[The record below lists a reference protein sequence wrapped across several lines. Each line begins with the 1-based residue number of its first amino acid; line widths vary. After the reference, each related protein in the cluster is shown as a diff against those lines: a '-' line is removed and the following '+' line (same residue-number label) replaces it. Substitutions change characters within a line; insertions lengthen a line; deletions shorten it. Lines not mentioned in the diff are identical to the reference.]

1 MSPQNS
7 RKQPFSA
14 IIASS
19 HNCVFD
25 TMRSANYRH
34 TPSLPPTAGKVLK
47 FSGIVS
53 ELFPKRG
60 IEVQNGRIYS
70 FDNFELDV
78 DNRQLLCDDKP
89 VSLSAKAFDLLQTL
103 LENNGRLVGK
113 DELFNSVWRDQIVE
127 ESNLTVHVSQIR
139 KALGENK
146 SNPRYIETVPG
157 YGYRFVGEV
166 REAEDDEIVIETH
179 TISKMT
185 VEQEEDVSDARL
197 RLPAKSPSN
206 LKWLG
211 IAGLAVIAIA
221 SGVWFWSKSTQTTGN
236 GAPNSRAINSIAVLP
251 FQFLSGE
258 TQNDGL
264 ELGLTESLINRL
276 SGLNNISIRPIGA
289 VKKYARENRDLTG
302 VGEELKVDSIL
313 EGNIQREG
321 NRIRLTV
328 RLLNAK
334 NGTTI
339 WNEQIDE
346 DFADIFAVQDKIS
359 NRVAN
364 SLQIALSDKERRQ
377 LAKAYTQN
385 IEAYKKYLIGRHNW
399 NKRTPEGLAE
409 SIRFFNQAID
419 LDPTFAL
426 AFAGLADSY
435 LLIGLYS
442 IEPTTDAFPK
452 ARAAAEKALDI
463 DQDLAEAYVS
473 LAMVENL
480 FQYDWKK
487 AEEHFSRAIEL
498 RPSYSTGHHWFGLF
512 LAMQGMTDEAL
523 THLSHA
529 TDLDP
534 LSSSINTD
542 LAFAYYLANQT
553 DKAIEQLNKTLR
565 LDPEFAGAHNL
576 LGMSYVA
583 EKRFDSAI
591 AEFEKASHLSDA
603 TFGSTE
609 VVWANGF
616 AGNREKARQ
625 MLDAFPKDKKISPF
639 EMAIIFT
646 SLGEKEKAIEHL
658 YQAYEKRDPQIVPI
672 KVYPPFESLAGEQQF
687 TELLKKMN
695 L

>member
-1 MSPQNS
+1 M
-7 RKQPFSA
+7 
-14 IIASS
+14 
-19 HNCVFD
+19 
-25 TMRSANYRH
+25 
-34 TPSLPPTAGKVLK
+34 LGKVLK

-53 ELFPKRG
+53 ELFPNEVLR
-60 IEVQNGRIYS
+60 VQNGRIYS
-70 FDNFELDV
+70 FDRFQLDV
-78 DNRQLLCDDKP
+78 DNRQLLRDEKP

-103 LENNGRLVGK
+103 LENQGRLVGK
-113 DELFNSVWRDQIVE
+113 DELFSSVWRDQIVE
-127 ESNLTVHVSQIR
+127 ESNLTVHISQIR

-185 VEQEEDVSDARL
+185 VEQEEDVIPERL
-197 RLPAKSPSN
+197 RLPAKSTSN

-211 IAGLAVIAIA
+211 IAAFAIIAIA
-221 SGVWFWSKSTQTTGN
+221 SGVWFWSKGTQTAGN
-236 GAPNSRAINSIAVLP
+236 GTTNSRVVNSIAVLP
-251 FQFLSGE
+251 FQFLNSE

-289 VKKYARENRDLTG
+289 VKKYAREKRDLTG
-302 VGEELKVDSIL
+302 IGEELKVDSIL
-313 EGNIQREG
+313 EGNIQKEG

-346 DFADIFAVQDKIS
+346 DFADIFAIQDKIS
-359 NRVAN
+359 NRVAS
-364 SLQIALSDKERRQ
+364 SLQIALSDKEKKQ
-377 LAKAYTQN
+377 LAKAHTQN
-385 IEAYKKYLIGRHNW
+385 IEAYKKYLIARHNW

-409 SIRFFNQAID
+409 SIRFFNEAID

-426 AFAGLADSY
+426 AFASLADSY
-435 LLIGLYS
+435 LLIGLYG
-442 IEPTTDAFPK
+442 IEATTDAFPK

-512 LAMQGMTDEAL
+512 LAMQGRTDGAL
-523 THLSHA
+523 RHLSQA
-529 TDLDP
+529 MELDP

-553 DKAIEQLNKTLR
+553 DKAIEQLNKILKM
-565 LDPEFAGAHNL
+565 DPEFAGAHNL
-576 LGMSYVA
+576 LGMNYVA
-583 EKRFDSAI
+583 EKRFDPAV
-591 AEFEKASHLSDA
+591 AEFEKASQLSDG

-609 VVWANGF
+609 IIWANGF
-616 AGNREKARQ
+616 AGSKDKAKQ
-625 MLDAFPKDKKISPF
+625 LLASFPKDKKISPF
-639 EMAIIFT
+639 ELAIIFT

-658 YQAYEKRDPQIVPI
+658 YQAYENRDPQIVPI
-672 KVYPPFESLAGEQQF
+672 KVYPPFESLGQEPKF
-687 TELLKKMN
+687 IELLEKMN